1 MSPTESNGDQP
12 KTRLRKALNGLVGV
26 AGKGTAAVGR
36 GARWA
41 APHVANGSKKAVGA
55 ARTGAGAIVSRIRK
69 ADEAPHENGSEK

>member
-1 MSPTESNGDQP
+1 MSPIESNGDQSE
-12 KTRLRKALNGLVGV
+12 TRLRKALKGLVGL

-41 APHVANGSKKAVGA
+41 APLVASGSKKAVGA

-69 ADEAPHENGSEK
+69 TDDARHENGSEK